1 MYLHILAIFDNDGKV
16 SIVGQAITFMQDI
29 ETFSWVLKTFV
40 AAADGIAPTC
50 IFTDRDQAMEPAII
64 DALPNTAHLYCIWH
78 LAKSLQKNLS
88 SVLREEYQGFMNKF
102 WQMQSINSMEQF
114 TAEWESLLLT
124 LPEAAVNYLKT
135 WVTPLR
141 NFANAVRLT
150 LPTGGIQ
157 STQGVEQVFGKLKR
171 FVNKRSQ
178 VTQLADELHRFVG
191 RRQKTKAANE
201 VKAVKVNDV
210 LDVGFRSFCER
221 LHKICVR
228 YLVAITK
235 REYEKAISLYTAEPC
250 QEPSS
255 DADAEDEGSKTLR
268 SQTKMTKKNKL
279 MKMKTHCQHWTKLL
293 PHPRY
298 IPT

>member
-1 MYLHILAIFDNDGKV
+1 MKFDKSMAGYHMLVILSEVDGNFDAAEKKV
-16 SIVGQAITFMQDI
+16 VEQYIKENHPSLINLEVQN
-29 ETFSWVLKTFV
+29 
-40 AAADGIAPTC
+40 
-50 IFTDRDQAMEPAII
+50 RII
-64 DALPNTAHLYCIWH
+64 DALPNTTHLYCIWH
-78 LAKSLQKNLS
+78 LAKSLQKSIS

-102 WQMQSINSMEQF
+102 WRMQSINSMEQF

-141 NFANAVRLT
+141 NFANAVRLM

-201 VKAVKVNDV
+201 VKAVKVNDI

-221 LHKICVR
+221 LGAFENPFLEIV
-228 YLVAITK
+228 
-235 REYEKAISLYTAEPC
+235 
-250 QEPSS
+250 
-255 DADAEDEGSKTLR
+255 
-268 SQTKMTKKNKL
+268 
-279 MKMKTHCQHWTKLL
+279 
-293 PHPRY
+293 
-298 IPT
+298 